1 MGDVTEPAIEDAN
14 AKSSANMAQIVYILY
29 LASLVLGI
37 TQLIG
42 VIIAYLNKSDSPG
55 WVASHYRYQI
65 RTFWIGALY
74 ALIGAITTY
83 FIIGFVLLLL
93 VLIWFIIR
101 CVNGLK
107 YLSREQA
114 MPNPASWLW

>member
-1 MGDVTEPAIEDAN
+1 MGDVTEQAVQDAHE
-14 AKSSANMAQIVYILY
+14 KSSANMAQIVYILY

-42 VIIAYLNKSDSPG
+42 VIIAYLNKSDSPA

-65 RTFWIGALY
+65 RTFWIGILY
-74 ALIGAITTY
+74 GLIGAVTMYIMVGMVIL
-83 FIIGFVLLLL
+83 FLA
-93 VLIWFIIR
+93 LIWFIIR
-101 CVNGLK
+101 AVKGLK
-107 YLSREQA
+107 YLGRKQA